1 MGIVDEDS
9 IVLARRGD
17 DLYPALD
24 ALRGAQGVRNFSK
37 RNVQRQR
44 SGDDTERVI
53 DAENA
58 GNAERDGSPL
68 VLIDRVKLHAVGEQA
83 DMLRRKCS
91 GGSLRGIRQKAAV
104 RLLHDALRVGIVDID
119 RARFAAAEEHGLRVA
134 VCIHRLMEIE
144 MVLCQI
150 CKDSRAKTDLVGA
163 VEHQRVGRDL
173 HNDVRAAR
181 IAHIGKEL
189 LQLEGLRRGALG
201 VQDLI
206 ADHILDSADEA
217 DLCAERFFKHV
228 LQQIRAGRF
237 AVRTGDSDDAHS
249 VRRMAE
255 PVCAERGKRRAGIG
269 NQYIRNVCFR
279 LFFADDAD
287 RAVFHGLR
295 NIFVAVGLEAGD
307 RDKQCSGRYLPG
319 VILNAGNI
327 QCFVRVQFQHVKAV
341 QQFFE
346 FHSVLLSRMRLWKRI
361 LL

>member
-1 MGIVDEDS
+1 
-9 IVLARRGD
+9 
-17 DLYPALD
+17 
-24 ALRGAQGVRNFSK
+24 
-37 RNVQRQR
+37 
-44 SGDDTERVI
+44 
-53 DAENA
+53 
-58 GNAERDGSPL
+58 
-68 VLIDRVKLHAVGEQA
+68 
-83 DMLRRKCS
+83 
-91 GGSLRGIRQKAAV
+91 
-104 RLLHDALRVGIVDID
+104 
-119 RARFAAAEEHGLRVA
+119 
-134 VCIHRLMEIE
+134 MEIE

-163 VEHQRVGRDL
+163 VEHQRVGGDL

-189 LQLEGLRRGALG
+189 LQLEGFRRGALS

-206 ADHILDSADEA
+206 ADHVLDRADEA

-237 AVRTGDSDDAHS
+237 AVRAGDSDDAHS

-287 RAVFHGLR
+287 RAVFHGLG

-346 FHSVLLSRMRLWKRI
+346 LHSVLLSRMRLWKRI

>member
-1 MGIVDEDS
+1 MD
-9 IVLARRGD
+9 ARD
-17 DLYPALD
+17 
-24 ALRGAQGVRNFSK
+24 
-37 RNVQRQR
+37 
-44 SGDDTERVI
+44 
-53 DAENA
+53 
-58 GNAERDGSPL
+58 
-68 VLIDRVKLHAVGEQA
+68 
-83 DMLRRKCS
+83 
-91 GGSLRGIRQKAAV
+91 
-104 RLLHDALRVGIVDID
+104 
-119 RARFAAAEEHGLRVA
+119 
-134 VCIHRLMEIE
+134 
-144 MVLCQI
+144 
-150 CKDSRAKTDLVGA
+150 A
-163 VEHQRVGRDL
+163 VERERVGRDL

-181 IAHIGKEL
+181 IAHIGEEL
-189 LQLEGLRRGALG
+189 LQLKGLRRGALG

-206 ADHILDSADEA
+206 ADHILDRADEA

-228 LQQIRAGRF
+228 LQQIRTGRF
-237 AVRTGDSDDAHS
+237 AVRAGDSDDAHS

-287 RAVFHGLR
+287 RAVFHGLG

-346 FHSVLLSRMRLWKRI
+346 LHSVLLSRMRLWKRI

>member
-1 MGIVDEDS
+1 
-9 IVLARRGD
+9 
-17 DLYPALD
+17 
-24 ALRGAQGVRNFSK
+24 
-37 RNVQRQR
+37 
-44 SGDDTERVI
+44 
-53 DAENA
+53 
-58 GNAERDGSPL
+58 
-68 VLIDRVKLHAVGEQA
+68 
-83 DMLRRKCS
+83 MLRRECS

-173 HNDVRAAR
+173 HNDVRAAC

-189 LQLEGLRRGALG
+189 LQLKGLRRGALG

-206 ADHILDSADEA
+206 ADHILDRADEA

-237 AVRTGDSDDAHS
+237 AVRAGDSDDAHS

-287 RAVFHGLR
+287 RAVFHGLG

-307 RDKQCSGRYLPG
+307 RDKQIAGRDLPG
-319 VILNAGNI
+319 IVLDAGDVQI
-327 QCFVRVQFQHVKAV
+327 FVRVQLQHVKAV

-346 FHSVLLSRMRLWKRI
+346 FHSVLLSRMRPWKRI
-361 LL
+361 LP